1 MLCGHRSAS
10 CQHGR
15 KNRFAAHWAPQ
26 KNAIALGLIL
36 GIIFVPSGSTAT
48 EPSPSSAV
56 AGVSST
62 GVSLAGPS
70 PVLTVGDTLL
80 TAHGAWPCALG
91 SAAPPPETA
100 AAIHACRIA
109 PSPALIAPGNS

>member
-15 KNRFAAHWAPQ
+15 KKSVAAHCVPP
-26 KNAIALGLIL
+26 KMRSRLGLIL

-80 TAHGAWPCALG
+80 TAYGAWPCALG

-109 PSPALIAPGNS
+109 PSPALITPGNS